1 MAGAA
6 GTNGGQWL
14 GQTVSVGHGVDAATY
29 RARASPGAGS
39 GQLGCL
45 AGAFRAA
52 GTDDAH
58 LFSTLGRTG
67 GLFRG
72 WLHFSGKLMP
82 GGRLRRYESEMVIL
96 RVAHLRE
103 CEYETDHHIRLGK
116 RAGITQEILDRLRLG
131 PTAPGWTD
139 KERALL
145 TAVDQLV
152 TTRNLDDPTWTT
164 LAEHYDDRRLIEIV
178 LLTNQYEGLASTITA
193 LRIQTDH

>member
-1 MAGAA
+1 MVSMEPRIAPGRLRE
-6 GTNGGQWL
+6 L
-14 GQTVSVGHGVDAATY
+14 GPVNWVVWQVLS
-29 RARASPGAGS
+29 
-39 GQLGCL
+39 
-45 AGAFRAA
+45 RAA
-52 GTDDAH
+52 GTEDAH

-103 CEYETDHHIRLGK
+103 CEYETDHHIRLGE
-116 RAGITQEILDRLRLG
+116 RAGITAEVLERIRVG
-131 PTAPGWTD
+131 PTSPELSE

-152 TTRNLDDPTWTT
+152 ATRTLDDAAWQG
-164 LAEHYDDRRLIEIV
+164 LAAHYDERRLIEIV

-193 LRIQTDH
+193 LRIQNDH

>member
-1 MAGAA
+1 MVSTQPRIAPGRLRE
-6 GTNGGQWL
+6 L
-14 GQTVSVGHGVDAATY
+14 GPVNWVVWQVLS
-29 RARASPGAGS
+29 
-39 GQLGCL
+39 
-45 AGAFRAA
+45 RAA

-58 LFSTLGRTG
+58 LFSTLGRTK

-82 GGRLRRYESEMVIL
+82 GGSLRRYESELVIL
-96 RVAHLRE
+96 RVAHLRA
-103 CEYETDHHIRLGK
+103 CDYEMDHHIRLGK
-116 RAGITQEILDRLRLG
+116 RAGVTQEILERLKAG
-131 PTAPGWTD
+131 PDAPGWSD

-152 TTRNLDDPTWTT
+152 ATRDLDDTAWQT
-164 LAEHYDDRRLIEIV
+164 LSAHYDERHLIEIV

>member
-1 MAGAA
+1 MVSTQPRIAPGRLRE
-6 GTNGGQWL
+6 L
-14 GQTVSVGHGVDAATY
+14 GPVNWVVWQVLS
-29 RARASPGAGS
+29 
-39 GQLGCL
+39 
-45 AGAFRAA
+45 RAA

-72 WLHFSGKLMP
+72 WLHFSGRLMP
-82 GGRLRRYESEMVIL
+82 GGKLPRYETELVII
-96 RVAHLRE
+96 RVAHLRG
-103 CEYETDHHIRLGK
+103 CEYEMDHHIRLGK
-116 RAGITQEILDRLRLG
+116 RAGVTQPILDRLREG
-131 PTAPGWTD
+131 PSAAGWTD

-152 TTRNLDDPTWTT
+152 GTRDLDDTAWRE
-164 LAEHYDDRRLIEIV
+164 LAVHYDERRLIEIV